1 VISPPGHIF
10 VRNGELPSS
19 GEVTLYVV
27 RDKKDGLGIPGR
39 SGIIRYGGF
48 KGGFLHVSISQ
59 DGHTYSSEYVIPSF
73 LSGYPN
79 FIKIRHDDGI
89 FISIIRL
96 TGITG
101 EPYQVVVMPGRDL
114 EGEL

>member
-1 VISPPGHIF
+1 MISPTGHIF
-10 VRNGELPSS
+10 VRSGIIPSS

-27 RDKKDGLGIPGR
+27 RDKRDGLSCPGR
-39 SGIIRYGGF
+39 SCIIRYGGF
-48 KGGFLHVSISQ
+48 KGGFLRVSISQ

-79 FIKIRHDDGI
+79 FIHIRFDDGI

-96 TGITG
+96 TGIAG
-101 EPYQVVVMPGRDL
+101 EPYQVVVMPGRSP